1 MRAKLRKSFAELRKM
16 GWIAKMNFT
25 CCQSCGW
32 AELEADHDHDRG
44 DNAIFFHNQDNA
56 NIAEG
61 YVYLAWAGDGDEAI
75 SVLEKNGLETEWDGS
90 KSTRI
95 KVSE

>member
-25 CCQSCGW
+25 CCQGCGW
-32 AELEADHDHDRG
+32 AELEADYGCAEG
-44 DNAIFFHNQDNA
+44 DNMVFFHNQDNA
-56 NIAEG
+56 DIANG
-61 YVYLAWAGDGDEAI
+61 WVYLAWDGDADEAI
-75 SVLEKNGLETEWDGS
+75 SVLEKNGLEIEWDGS